1 MTNLELIL
9 LTRTVVDVASA
20 LERLARQTQQDR
32 ETTRAATN
40 WRDYV
45 RNRRRHPSVSRY
57 RQR

>member
-9 LTRTVVDVASA
+9 LTRTVVDIATAV
-20 LERLARQTQQDR
+20 ERMARRAQQDR
-32 ETTRAATN
+32 ETSRAATN

-45 RNRRRHPSVSRY
+45 RNRRAHPSTGRY

>member
-9 LTRTVVDVASA
+9 LTRTVVDIASV
-20 LERLARQTQQDR
+20 LERCAHMVQQNPGTGR
-32 ETTRAATN
+32 PML

-45 RNRRRHPSVSRY
+45 QERRMRLNPRY